1 MAVIKYN
8 LLNDRNRKLSANF
21 TVREFACKDGNVAVL
36 VDDKL
41 VEGLQKIRDHFG
53 KPIHINSAYRTIAHN
68 KAVGGSPNSQHLQ
81 GKAADIV
88 IAGVSPL
95 KVAQYAEAIGMGGI
109 GLYDGFTHV
118 DSRDNKSK
126 WDYRGNGKKAVGSF
140 GGQEQLTI
148 VSKPNYYDK
157 VKQRFGLDD
166 DTMAY
171 LGAYKYG
178 DALLSKLA
186 NGK

>member
-1 MAVIKYN
+1 MSVNKYN
-8 LLNDRNRKLSANF
+8 LLNDRNRKLSTNF
-21 TVREFACKDGNVAVL
+21 TVKEFACKDGNVAVL

-41 VEGLQKIRDHFG
+41 VDGLQKIRDHFG
-53 KPIHINSAYRTIAHN
+53 KPIHINSAYRTPAHN

-95 KVAQYAEAIGMGGI
+95 AVAQYAEHIGMGGI

-126 WDYRGNGKKAVGSF
+126 WDYRGNGQKTVVSF
-140 GGQEQLTI
+140 GGQGQQTAA
-148 VSKPNYYDK
+148 SKPANYDK

-171 LGAYKYG
+171 LGEYKYG
-178 DALLSKLA
+178 AALLAKLA
-186 NGK
+186 AGK

>member
-1 MAVIKYN
+1 MSVNKYN

-21 TVREFACKDGNVAVL
+21 TVKEFACKDGNVAVL
-36 VDDKL
+36 IDDKL
-41 VEGLQKIRDHFG
+41 VDGLQKIRTHFG
-53 KPIHINSAYRTIAHN
+53 KPIHINSAYRTPAHN

-95 KVAQYAEAIGMGGI
+95 TVAQYAESIGMGGI

-126 WDYRGNGKKAVGSF
+126 WDYRGGGKKNVTSF
-140 GGQEQLTI
+140 GGQDKQPAA
-148 VSKPNYYDK
+148 SKPTDYDK
-157 VKQRFGLDD
+157 VKQRFNLDD
-166 DTMAY
+166 NTMKY
-171 LGAYKYG
+171 LSDYKYG
-178 DALLSKLA
+178 DALLGKLA

>member
-8 LLNDRNRKLSANF
+8 LLDDRNKKLSANF
-21 TVREFACKDGNVAVL
+21 TVKEFACKDGNVAVL
-36 VDDKL
+36 IDDKL
-41 VEGLQKIRDHFG
+41 VDGLQKIRTHFG
-53 KPIHINSAYRTIAHN
+53 KPIHINSAYRTVAHN

-95 KVAQYAEAIGMGGI
+95 KVAQYAESIGMGGI

-126 WDYRGNGKKAVGSF
+126 WDYRNGGKKNVTSF
-140 GGQEQLTI
+140 GGQDKQPAD
-148 VSKPNYYDK
+148 KPNYHDK
-157 VKQRFGLDD
+157 VKQRFGFDD
-166 DTMAY
+166 NTMKY
-171 LGAYKYG
+171 LAGYKYG
-178 DALLSKLA
+178 EALLEKLA
-186 NGK
+186 TGK

>member
-1 MAVIKYN
+1 MTVIKYN
-8 LLNDRNRKLSANF
+8 LLNDRNKKLSANF
-21 TVREFACKDGNVAVL
+21 TVKEFACKDGNVAVL
-36 VDDKL
+36 IDDKL
-41 VEGLQKIRDHFG
+41 VNGLQKIRDHFG
-53 KPIHINSAYRTIAHN
+53 KSVRINSAYRTAAHN

-126 WDYRGNGKKAVGSF
+126 WDYRNGGKKNVASF
-140 GGQEQLTI
+140 GGQDQLTI
-148 VSKPNYYDK
+148 ASKPNYYDK

-166 DTMAY
+166 ATMKY
-171 LGAYKYG
+171 LAGYKYG
-178 DALLSKLA
+178 EALLGKLA